1 MNRISVRGIGIAA
14 AGAAAVTTLVSST
27 VADAATPR
35 TRTAEGVPLAQVAGF
50 RSLNAMGAALAS
62 YDQSLADQTAAEESA
77 RVAAEQA
84 ALDAARAAVEQAAAE
99 QARQDAEAAAAAAA
113 AAQRAAAAA
122 RAARGSAR
130 RALSGWTS
138 QPPKVGQGSSSPAWT
153 PSGRASRAGVRTQQ
167 TQAVRTGFRRRCPG
181 RRWRAPARIGKPT
194 RRRRSAGAW
203 ATSRVG
209 MVLRARPCASGRA
222 TVGTESFRCQLTER
236 RAHHRSARRGAAS
249 RARRRAPGSGRAGG
263 PSRAIPA
270 FSSTRADATFSGWYV
285 ASSRC
290 RPSSSKAKR
299 MSSWATSVAYP

>member
-130 RALSGWTS
+130 PVEPGSARAIGLDLAAAKGWTGEQFACLDTLWSRESGWRTNAANS
-138 QPPKVGQGSSSPAWT
+138 SGAYGIPQALPGSKMA
-153 PSGRASRAGVRTQQ
+153 
-167 TQAVRTGFRRRCPG
+167 
-181 RRWRAPARIGKPT
+181 
-194 RRRRSAGAW
+194 SAGPDWQTNA
-203 ATSRVG
+203 ATQIRWGLGYIQGRYGSPCSA
-209 MVLRARPCASGRA
+209 LRFWQG
-222 TVGTESFRCQLTER
+222 
-236 RAHHRSARRGAAS
+236 HR
-249 RARRRAPGSGRAGG
+249 
-263 PSRAIPA
+263 
-270 FSSTRADATFSGWYV
+270 WY
-285 ASSRC
+285 
-290 RPSSSKAKR
+290 
-299 MSSWATSVAYP
+299 